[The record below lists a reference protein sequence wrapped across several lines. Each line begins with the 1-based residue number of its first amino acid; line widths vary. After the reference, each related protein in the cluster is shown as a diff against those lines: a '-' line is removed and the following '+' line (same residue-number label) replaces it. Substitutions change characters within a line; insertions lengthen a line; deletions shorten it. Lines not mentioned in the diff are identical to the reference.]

1 MYCAA
6 YSAHQIVKNTQALVN
21 QNLKD
26 NQALLENGKGLPA
39 RVLRAESEVEN
50 IKALLIEA
58 DNKKGKA
65 AQYLNFLVNRPLD
78 QEVPF
83 EEAVLDLARINYL
96 LGEENQEGNS
106 ELLAV
111 KTAVSIQE
119 TVLKSQ
125 KSYWIPKLSTYADFG
140 SQGFDWTFD
149 SQSRYTMWGL
159 QLSVPV
165 FQGGRNQNQ
174 IQRGNLGLQSIQRQK
189 ELLGKKLALE
199 LQLQKNEVKSIL
211 ATLQSSEKKIVS
223 AGAYL
228 RLVDRGFKEGSL
240 SLIEYL
246 DAQNQWT
253 QASLQKNIAT
263 YNLQM
268 ALAQLERLLTT
279 SN

>member
-1 MYCAA
+1 
-6 YSAHQIVKNTQALVN
+6 
-21 QNLKD
+21 
-26 NQALLENGKGLPA
+26 
-39 RVLRAESEVEN
+39 
-50 IKALLIEA
+50 
-58 DNKKGKA
+58 
-65 AQYLNFLVNRPLD
+65 LVNRPLD
-78 QEVPF
+78 QEVLF
-83 EEAVLDLARINYL
+83 EEAVLDLARVNYL

-106 ELLAV
+106 DLLAIQ
-111 KTAVSIQE
+111 TAESIQE

-125 KSYWIPKLSTYADFG
+125 KSYWIPKMSTYADFG

-165 FQGGRNQNQ
+165 FQGGRNQTQ

-189 ELLGKKLALE
+189 ELLDKKLALE
-199 LQLQKNEVKSIL
+199 LQNQKNEVKSIL
-211 ATLQSSEKKIVS
+211 ATLQSSEKKIIS

-240 SLIEYL
+240 SLIEYI